1 MKKLLLLTALTGLLF
16 SFQTMAA
23 GEHRKGK
30 ASELSK
36 EAKIA
41 KKERKALKRIAR
53 SEKRA
58 IKKLEKIDTSADGN
72 VDLSEYLVYHESRF
86 NDMDADSNGYLTA
99 EEMKLWASKLRTK
112 VSDAKKAKLEKIAN
126 GE

>member
-1 MKKLLLLTALTGLLF
+1 MKKLILIAALTSLVV
-16 SFQTMAA
+16 SAPAMAS
-23 GEHRKGK
+23 EHRKGK

-41 KKERKALKRIAR
+41 KKERKALKRVAR

-58 IKKLEKIDTSADGN
+58 IKRLEKIDTSGDGK
-72 VDLSEYLVYHESRF
+72 VDLSEYLVHSEQQF
-86 NDMDADSNGYLTA
+86 NKVDADFDGYVTT
-99 EEMKLWASKLRTK
+99 EEMKLWASKKRTK
-112 VSDAKKAKLEKIAN
+112 ISEAKKEALEKLSN